1 MRPLSM
7 PLIPCVA
14 LLIAAPLTFADKKS
28 ESKFEVG
35 PAASYPSKQTSDNV
49 TIAAVPYDTDDL
61 AHTAFGKVNPYQSGV
76 LPVLVIIQND
86 TQAAIRMDNVK
97 VEYVSLDGS
106 RIEATPALDVRFVGP
121 GPKRPQPNTGSPI
134 PPGLIKHKKPLAAW
148 EIEGRAF
155 AARMLPPHESASG
168 FFYFQ
173 TRHQPGAKL
182 YLAGLHEASSGKE
195 ILYFEIPLTK
205 DR

>member
-1 MRPLSM
+1 MRPLST
-7 PLIPCVA
+7 PLIGCVA
-14 LLIAAPLTFADKKS
+14 LLIAAPLSFADKKS
-28 ESKFEVG
+28 EAKFEVG

-49 TIAAVPYDTDDL
+49 TIAAVAYDTDDL

-106 RIEATPALDVRFVGP
+106 RIEATPPLDVKFVGP

-155 AARMLPPHESASG
+155 AAKMLPPHESASG

-173 TRHQPGAKL
+173 TRHQAGAKL
-182 YLAGLHEASSGKE
+182 YLTGLREASSGKE
-195 ILYFEIPLTK
+195 ILYFEIPLDK
-205 DR
+205 AR